1 MGPEPANLQNLEE
14 LFKRIIG
21 ISVGIGFVA
30 MLVMLI
36 WGGIRYL
43 TSGGD
48 SKAVQSA
55 TMTITWALL
64 GILFLVIAW
73 LILLLIKAFTGV
85 DVTFFS
91 LKTFCVNSTIPGC
104 P

>member
-1 MGPEPANLQNLEE
+1 MVEPANLQTLET
-14 LFKRIIG
+14 LIQSVIRISTG
-21 ISVGIGFVA
+21 AGFVA

-36 WGGIRYL
+36 FGGIKFL

-85 DVTFFS
+85 DVTVFS

>member
-1 MGPEPANLQNLEE
+1 MAEPANLQDLSEV
-14 LFKRIIG
+14 LKTIIR
-21 ISVGIGFVA
+21 ISVGAGFVA
-30 MLVMLI
+30 MMVMLV
-36 WGGIRYL
+36 WGGIRFL

-64 GILFLVIAW
+64 GVLFLVIAW
-73 LILLLIKAFTGV
+73 LVLLLIKAFTGV
-85 DVTFFS
+85 DVTIFDI
-91 LKTFCVNSTIPGC
+91 KVFCVNSTIPGC

>member
-1 MGPEPANLQNLEE
+1 MVEPANLQTLETM
-14 LFKRIIG
+14 LRSIIRISTG
-21 ISVGIGFVA
+21 AGFIA
-30 MLVMLI
+30 MLVMLLF
-36 WGGIRYL
+36 GGIKFL

-73 LILLLIKAFTGV
+73 LVLLLIKAFTGV
-85 DVTFFS
+85 DVTIFDI
-91 LKTFCVNSTIPGC
+91 KVFCVNSTIPGC